1 MADSRDSAV
10 RDVLAFLFHH
20 WWQEKRKVAVVV
32 LTVFAAT
39 GADLL
44 LPLYSGRLIDA
55 LAVPAAQRH
64 HAIYVALKD
73 VLWMAVLGA
82 LLVAGRFF
90 SFYAI
95 SKLTLRL
102 MPRIACNAFWR
113 VQRFSTDWHAN
124 NFSGSSVR
132 RITRGMW
139 AVDLMDFTI
148 LLALGPAVL
157 VLVGASLLLGY
168 HWPLMGAIV
177 AAGAVVYIAL
187 SVWLSLGY
195 VAPSARLANAED
207 SNIAGA
213 MSDSLTCNPV
223 VKAFGAEHREDQRID
238 HVLRRWSRR
247 TLLTWMRGTRTGG
260 VQLLVLMVLR
270 LAVILCALLLWWQG
284 RASPGDVAFALT
296 TYFLVHA
303 YLGEIGQHVANFQRG
318 VNEMEEMVSLHRRP
332 LGVVDPE
339 GARPM
344 RIQRGEIIFDRVCFR
359 YTRNAP
365 LLYKDFS
372 LRIAPGERV
381 GLVGHSGSGKTT
393 FVKLLHRLYD
403 ICGGRILIDGQ
414 DISRAQQESVRSQIA
429 LVPQDPILFHR
440 TIAENI
446 AYGHPSATRQE
457 IEEAAR
463 LAHAHEFIQAQ
474 PEGYRSLVGE
484 RGIKLSGGER
494 QRIAL
499 ARAFLADTPIL
510 IMDEAT
516 SALDSE
522 SEAYI
527 HEATERL
534 MLGRT
539 AIIIAHRLSTVRMLD
554 RILVFDHGEIVE
566 QGTHDS
572 LIAKP
577 EGVYKRLFDLQA
589 LGLLTG
595 EESGADGNGDD
606 WSPENQPDQQPDQQP
621 ASVG

>member
-1 MADSRDSAV
+1 MADSRSSAI
-10 RDVLAFLFHH
+10 RDVLAFLLHH
-20 WWQEKRKVAVVV
+20 WWQEKKKVAAVV
-32 LTVFAAT
+32 LTIFAAT

-55 LAVPAAQRH
+55 LALPVAQRD
-64 HAIYVALKD
+64 HALFVALKD

-82 LLVAGRFF
+82 ILVVARYL

-95 SKLTLRL
+95 SKLTVRL
-102 MPRIACNAFWR
+102 MPRVACNAFWR

-157 VLVGASLLLGY
+157 VLVGATLLLGY

-177 AAGAVVYIAL
+177 AFGAVVYAAL

-213 MSDSLTCNPV
+213 MSDALTCNPV

-238 HVLRRWSRR
+238 HVLRRWCRR

-260 VQLLVLMVLR
+260 LQLLVLMVLR

-284 RASPGDVAFALT
+284 KATPGDVAFALT

-318 VNEMEEMVSLHRRP
+318 VNEMEEMVSLHHRP
-332 LGVVDPE
+332 LGIVDHD
-339 GARPM
+339 GAHPLRV
-344 RIQRGEIIFDRVCFR
+344 QRGEIIFDHVCFR
-359 YTRNAP
+359 YARNLP
-365 LLYKDFS
+365 LLYEDLS

-403 ICGGRILIDGQ
+403 ISGGRILIDGQ
-414 DISRAQQESVRSQIA
+414 DISHAQQESLRSQIA

-446 AYGHPSATRQE
+446 CYGRPSATQQE

-463 LAHAHEFIQAQ
+463 LAHADEFIRAQ

-499 ARAFLADTPIL
+499 ARAFLANAPIL

-516 SALDSE
+516 SSLDSE
-522 SEAYI
+522 SEALI
-527 HEATERL
+527 QEATERL
-534 MLGRT
+534 MIGRT
-539 AIIIAHRLSTVRMLD
+539 AIVVAHRLSTVRMLD
-554 RILVFDHGEIVE
+554 RILVFEHGRIVE
-566 QGTHDS
+566 EGTHDS
-572 LIAKP
+572 LIARSD
-577 EGVYKRLFDLQA
+577 GVYKRLFDLQA

-595 EESGADGNGDD
+595 DESNADANTGN
-606 WSPENQPDQQPDQQP
+606 WSPDHDADRESDQQEAQV
-621 ASVG
+621 A

>member
-1 MADSRDSAV
+1 MADSRRSAI
-10 RDVLAFLFHH
+10 RDVLAFLVYH
-20 WWQEKRKVAVVV
+20 WWQEKRKIAAVV
-32 LTVFAAT
+32 LTICAAT
-39 GADLL
+39 AADLL

-64 HAIYVALKD
+64 HALAAALKD
-73 VLWMAVLGA
+73 VFWMAFLGA
-82 LLVAGRFF
+82 VLVTGRYL
-90 SFYAI
+90 SFYCI

-102 MPRIACNAFWR
+102 MPRVACNAFWR

-148 LLALGPAVL
+148 LLALGPALL
-157 VLVGASLLLGY
+157 VLVGATLLLGY

-177 AAGAVVYIAL
+177 AVGAIVYTVL

-195 VAPSARLANAED
+195 VAPSARLANTED
-207 SNIAGA
+207 SNVAGA
-213 MSDSLTCNPV
+213 MSDVLTCNSV

-260 VQLLVLMVLR
+260 MQLLVLMVLR

-284 RASPGDVAFALT
+284 KATPGDVAFALT

-303 YLGEIGQHVANFQRG
+303 YLGEVGQHVTNFQRG

-339 GARPM
+339 GARP
-344 RIQRGEIIFDRVCFR
+344 IHINHGEIVFDRVCFR
-359 YTRNAP
+359 YNRNLP
-365 LLYKDFS
+365 WLYEDFS

-403 ICGGRILIDGQ
+403 VSGGRILIDDQ

-446 AYGHPSATRQE
+446 AYGRPSATQQE
-457 IEEAAR
+457 IEVAAR
-463 LAHAHEFIQAQ
+463 LAHADEFIRAQ
-474 PEGYRSLVGE
+474 PEGYHTLVGE
-484 RGIKLSGGER
+484 RGVKLSGGER

-516 SALDSE
+516 SALDSH
-522 SEAYI
+522 SEALI

-534 MLGRT
+534 MVGRT

-554 RILVFDHGEIVE
+554 RILVFDHGRIVE
-566 QGTHDS
+566 EGTHDS

-577 EGVYKRLFDLQA
+577 EGTYKRLFDLQA
-589 LGLLTG
+589 LGLLTCEG
-595 EESGADGNGDD
+595 SGPDANTVD
-606 WSPENQPDQQPDQQP
+606 WSPEEQPEQQVEEQP
-621 ASVG
+621 AAVA